1 MKRFKTWER
10 WDLAFRICKPT
21 GPFRLFSK
29 KLGNDEDPYI
39 VMQQADY
46 RKMKAVF
53 DAAMRWSEVYV
64 ASDELDRL
72 IGKLADACA
81 KAAKP

>member
-1 MKRFKTWER
+1 
-10 WDLAFRICKPT
+10 
-21 GPFRLFSK
+21 
-29 KLGNDEDPYI
+29 
-39 VMQQADY
+39 MQQADY